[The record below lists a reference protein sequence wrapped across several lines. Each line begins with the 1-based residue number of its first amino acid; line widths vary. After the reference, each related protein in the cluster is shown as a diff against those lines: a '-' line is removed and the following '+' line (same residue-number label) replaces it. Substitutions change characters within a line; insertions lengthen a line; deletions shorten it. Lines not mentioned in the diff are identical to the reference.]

1 MTAGFQPQISL
12 LLVAGALLSASGF
25 FVLLRRTRG
34 ADFMAGLM
42 LMVSG
47 INVLLLTFS
56 GRTVDTREGEI
67 FSLFVI
73 AIAMC
78 MLCLVLAMF
87 AARVRGK
94 DRDSD
99 GNTGEGGGP

>member
-56 GRTVDTREGEI
+56 RRAVDTRDGEI

-73 AIAMC
+73 AASMC
-78 MLCLVLAMF
+78 LLCIVLAMC
-87 AARVRGK
+87 AARARGK
-94 DRDSD
+94 DSAPDER
-99 GNTGEGGGP
+99 NGEGGGS